1 MVRPFGTSEP
11 ETALRAYLY
20 LIGCAEDRRSVT
32 YAELARQVKLGGL
45 NLLAKPLDLITKYCK
60 ANELPALAS
69 LVVEQATRLP
79 APGFDVVSRQ
89 ELPAEQERV
98 WDYDWFAIHPP
109 ALEELT

>member
-32 YAELARQVKLGGL
+32 YGELARQVKRGD
-45 NLLAKPLDLITKYCK
+45 LLAKPLDLITKYCR
-60 ANELPALAS
+60 ANKLPVLAA

-79 APGFDVVSRQ
+79 APGFNVVSRQ
-89 ELPAEQERV
+89 ELSAEQERV
-98 WDYDWFAIHPP
+98 WDYDWFAIYPP
-109 ALEELT
+109 AVEELT